1 MFVYS
6 CQHFIAYLVC
16 NRLLYNIFLNL
27 QDTEVVESTSGPDKE
42 TDGKDKERVQT
53 AKESSAALLQSQDAL
68 ASDKPLLL
76 ETWVD
81 LHNFTKC
88 FQ

>member
-1 MFVYS
+1 M
-6 CQHFIAYLVC
+6 
-16 NRLLYNIFLNL
+16 LYNFFFFNL
-27 QDTEVVESTSGPDKE
+27 QDTEGVESTPGPDKE
-42 TDGKDKERVQT
+42 IDGKDKERVQT
-53 AKESSAALLQSQDAL
+53 AKESSAAFLQSQDAL